1 MGNLSSFNQG
11 LVPSTFSELS
21 QVIGCLVDDIE
32 TAKKFSAS
40 QVESLTVNF
49 NSVISERDEAFI
61 SLSLLK
67 EQQKEQQ
74 ELFKE
79 QQELFKAQQEIDL
92 QEKDDLR
99 LQCSILQNELDLLKR
114 EVSIKSAEL
123 ERSRTEISRGQQEL
137 RSILRQL
144 HQLQSELERYFLLSR
159 DQSKLLE
166 ASAQLQS
173 RSTALLLKATI

>member
-11 LVPSTFSELS
+11 LVPSTFSELT
-21 QVIGCLVDDIE
+21 QIVGCLVDDIE

-40 QVESLTVNF
+40 QVESLTANL
-49 NSVISERDEAFI
+49 NSVISERDEALI
-61 SLSLLK
+61 SLSLSK
-67 EQQKEQQ
+67 EQHEV
-74 ELFKE
+74 
-79 QQELFKAQQEIDL
+79 DL
-92 QEKDDLR
+92 QEKDELR
-99 LQCSILQNELDLLKR
+99 LQCSVLQNELDLLKR

-123 ERSRTEISRGQQEL
+123 ERSKTEISRGQQEI
-137 RSILRQL
+137 RTIHRQL